1 VPSRYFRYA
10 ILTSVEIVMVS
21 DYTAMHAEAVSWIPV
36 YLYTGSVGDLYCTT
50 SRWSVL
56 ASDKR
61 PEASTSRR
69 WEIRLLAVVTVCLR
83 CRSCLSLQSLIT
95 LYLPAAVLLLLA
107 ACGYNSGGRG
117 GGYCS
122 GCNMWLLTWFCGPV
136 RVSIHHTCPMYFK
149 LDTSE
154 L

>member
-1 VPSRYFRYA
+1 
-10 ILTSVEIVMVS
+10 
-21 DYTAMHAEAVSWIPV
+21 MHAEAVSWIPV

-56 ASDKR
+56 ASNKR

-69 WEIRLLAVVTVCLR
+69 WEIGLLAVVTVCLR

-107 ACGYNSGGRG
+107 ACGYNSGGRRG
-117 GGYCS
+117 GADTVLGA
-122 GCNMWLLTWFCGPV
+122 TCGSLRGSV
-136 RVSIHHTCPMYFK
+136 VLSVCPSTI
-149 LDTSE
+149 LVQCTSS
-154 L
+154 